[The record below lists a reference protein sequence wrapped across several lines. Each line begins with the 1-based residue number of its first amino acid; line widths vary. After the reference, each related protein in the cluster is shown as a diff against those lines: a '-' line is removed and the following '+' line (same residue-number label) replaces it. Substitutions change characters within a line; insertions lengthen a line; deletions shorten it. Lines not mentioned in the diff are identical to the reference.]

1 MIKKGKRDLIM
12 LSLFL
17 CLQHRRFWLKR
28 LGFFSIRSTI
38 QPANGRSPNDFC
50 SGSVSVTTYRP
61 TVIFGALGNSGLGS
75 AEERGFPSG
84 KGRKKL
90 FLAEIAFIGPFGTIR
105 PQVRS
110 LSLGPDKPDGFDT
123 KPSGFFLAIGRI
135 I

>member
-90 FLAEIAFIGPFGTIR
+90 FLAESVFIGSFGSR
-105 PQVRS
+105 MPQVRI
-110 LSLGPDKPDGFDT
+110 LSLGPYSHPNFDT
-123 KPSGFFLAIGRI
+123 KLGCVILSKCR
-135 I
+135 

>member
-61 TVIFGALGNSGLGS
+61 TVIFGADGNSGDKS
-75 AEERGFPSG
+75 AEEQAVS
-84 KGRKKL
+84 GRK
-90 FLAEIAFIGPFGTIR
+90 R
-105 PQVRS
+105 
-110 LSLGPDKPDGFDT
+110 T
-123 KPSGFFLAIGRI
+123 KVPKTVQKTF
-135 I
+135 